1 MNINRISVLFVE
13 DDPLTVSF
21 YKRVLGPLVNDLYI
35 AENGQDGLKLY
46 LEKKP
51 DLIIT
56 DVAMPIMNG
65 LDMIDEI
72 RKINPDTRFIIMS
85 AFEQPRK
92 FMQERH
98 VDSDDF
104 LAKPV
109 DRNKL
114 QLIIT
119 KVSDIIQLEKQI
131 KAEREKNQYQQQLL
145 IHKSKLESLGKLAAG
160 IAHEINQP
168 LGGIAM
174 SIENMHY
181 KLKQDNIDKQY
192 FNEKI
197 VTISNNI
204 ERINKIIEHIR
215 IFSRAQGTDKAE
227 LFSVNEAIS
236 NALSLTRTQLKNH
249 GIQVRT
255 DISDSNLMALGNK
268 YKLEQVLI
276 NLINNA
282 RAALKQKEKETTE
295 NFVPSVF
302 IRSSIQNEKIT
313 IEVEDNGSG
322 IEEKTQQMIFDP
334 FFTTKSEGEGTG
346 LGLSISYGIIKE
358 MHGEIEVFSEFGK
371 MTCMKITLPK
381 QN

>member
-1 MNINRISVLFVE
+1 MNTNRISVLFVE

-46 LEKKP
+46 IEKKP

-72 RKINPDTRFIIMS
+72 RRINPEARFIIMS

-181 KLKQDNIDKQY
+181 KLKQDSIDKQY

-197 VTISNNI
+197 DTISNNI
-204 ERINKIIEHIR
+204 ERINKIIDHIR
-215 IFSRAQGTDKAE
+215 IFSRAQGTDTAE
-227 LFSVNEAIS
+227 IFSVNEAIF
-236 NALSLTRTQLKNH
+236 NALSLTQTQLKNH

-255 DISDSNLMALGNK
+255 DISDSKLMALGNK

-282 RAALKQKEKETTE
+282 RAALKEKKNTE
-295 NFVPSVF
+295 NFAPSVF
-302 IRSSIQNEKIT
+302 IRSTIQNEKIT

-358 MHGEIEVFSEFGK
+358 MQGEIEVFSEFGK

>member
-1 MNINRISVLFVE
+1 MSTNRISVLFVE

-21 YKRVLGPLVNDLYI
+21 YKRVLRPLVNDLYI
-35 AENGQDGLKLY
+35 AENGHDGLKLY
-46 LEKKP
+46 IEERP

-56 DVAMPIMNG
+56 DVAMPVMNG

-72 RKINPDTRFIIMS
+72 RKINPEARFIIMS

-197 VTISNNI
+197 ETISNNI

-215 IFSRAQGTDKAE
+215 IFSRAQGTDNAE
-227 LFSVNEAIS
+227 LFPVNEAIF
-236 NALSLTRTQLKNH
+236 NALSLTQTQLTNH
-249 GIQVRT
+249 GIKVHT
-255 DISDSNLMALGNK
+255 DINNSKLMASGNK

-282 RAALKQKEKETTE
+282 RAALKQKEKENTE

-302 IRSSIQNEKIT
+302 IRSSIQNKKIT

>member
-1 MNINRISVLFVE
+1 MALSYIS
-13 DDPLTVSF
+13 
-21 YKRVLGPLVNDLYI
+21 K
-35 AENGQDGLKLY
+35 
-46 LEKKP
+46 KKP

-56 DVAMPIMNG
+56 DVAMPVMNG

-72 RKINPDTRFIIMS
+72 RRINPEARFIIMS

-181 KLKQDNIDKQY
+181 KLKQDSIDKQY

-197 VTISNNI
+197 DTISNNI

-215 IFSRAQGTDKAE
+215 IFSRAQGTDTAE
-227 LFSVNEAIS
+227 IFSVNEAIF
-236 NALSLTRTQLKNH
+236 NALSLTQTQLKNH

-255 DISDSNLMALGNK
+255 DISNSKLMALGNK

-282 RAALKQKEKETTE
+282 RAALKEKKNSE
-295 NFVPSVF
+295 NFAPSVW

-313 IEVEDNGSG
+313 IEVEDNGIG

-358 MHGEIEVFSEFGK
+358 MQGEIEVFSEFGK